1 MSGLTNGWGMRPRSP
16 LFAASNKV
24 WVWFAVI
31 VAVLA
36 IVKVTSIR
44 TGPSA
49 DDAIVAIRVAQRDLA
64 EAKRIHRGAKSP
76 TLNDAEA
83 QLSLASSA
91 LKEKRYEEAIL
102 AARKAIELARK
113 LMG

>member
-49 DDAIVAIRVAQRDLA
+49 DEAIVAIRVAQSELA
-64 EAKRIHRGAKSP
+64 QAKWIHPGAKFP
-76 TLNDAEA
+76 TLNDAET
-83 QLSLASSA
+83 QLILALSA

-113 LMG
+113 LIG